1 MRDYILHCES
11 PRRYGLG
18 KFALFMPRL
27 IGNGA
32 ALHQCTG
39 DFIVAVG
46 SLVDHV
52 PNRLAKR
59 MIACA
64 VELRRLHPDPGHQSI
79 LAGPGRRLTI
89 GSKIATALVDEI
101 YRLHLEIME
110 YDVANAIVNNRYG
123 TIEAVAEVDEGRSR
137 RPCSGLAP
145 IPFNSD

>member
-64 VELRRLHPDPGHQSI
+64 VELRRLHPDPGHQ
-79 LAGPGRRLTI
+79 LNPCRVGHGGDNRLETR
-89 GSKIATALVDEI
+89 DN
-101 YRLHLEIME
+101 
-110 YDVANAIVNNRYG
+110 VAKRDLFPSY
-123 TIEAVAEVDEGRSR
+123 
-137 RPCSGLAP
+137 
-145 IPFNSD
+145 